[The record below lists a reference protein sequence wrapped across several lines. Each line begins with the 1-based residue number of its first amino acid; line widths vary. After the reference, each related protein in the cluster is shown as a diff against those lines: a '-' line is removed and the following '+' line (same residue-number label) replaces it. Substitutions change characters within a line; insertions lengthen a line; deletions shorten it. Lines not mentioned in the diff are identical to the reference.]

1 MLTEFAQPAQVE
13 LLLLAG
19 SQVCVQGGAHQ
30 SEPAHPGGLQVQ
42 AVFALQPAN
51 PLKVQAEEGLRPWRD
66 EALQQRVGE
75 GGAEVTAKRH
85 VPA

>member
-1 MLTEFAQPAQVE
+1 MLTEFGQPAQLE

-30 SEPAHPGGLQVQ
+30 SEPAHPGRLQVQ
-42 AVFALQPAN
+42 AVFVLQPAN

-66 EALQQRVGE
+66 EALQHRVGE
-75 GGAEVTAKRH
+75 GGADVTAKH
-85 VPA
+85 HISA